1 MKKRILCFLL
11 SAAMLASVTACSG
24 GGDTSSEG
32 SAPAGSGSNAEASQ
46 PADSSEPIELTVL
59 NWGSDIDVKIN
70 QDAYARL
77 NEKFPNV
84 TVKDNFVTGTAT
96 WSEYIT
102 KLLTMIGSGNSPD
115 MVMMAI
121 EGVRQLID
129 NDVVMPLDDR
139 IEGDEDMQAV
149 LDDISPSPHFSP
161 ENRCSFVA
169 LVYRNCN
176 YSASSFSATLS
187 ATSMTLSIS

>member
-1 MKKRILCFLL
+1 METPPLKAPRLLAAAPMRRLPSPLILL
-11 SAAMLASVTACSG
+11 SQSR
-24 GGDTSSEG
+24 
-32 SAPAGSGSNAEASQ
+32 
-46 PADSSEPIELTVL
+46 LTVL

-121 EGVRQLID
+121 EGF
-129 NDVVMPLDDR
+129 
-139 IEGDEDMQAV
+139 G
-149 LDDISPSPHFSP
+149 S
-161 ENRCSFVA
+161 
-169 LVYRNCN
+169 
-176 YSASSFSATLS
+176 
-187 ATSMTLSIS
+187 LSIMTW